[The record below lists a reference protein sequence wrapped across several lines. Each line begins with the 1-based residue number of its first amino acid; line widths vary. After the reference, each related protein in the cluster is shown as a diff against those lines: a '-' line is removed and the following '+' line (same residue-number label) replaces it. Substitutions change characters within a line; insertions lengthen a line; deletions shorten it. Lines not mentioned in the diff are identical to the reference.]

1 MANKLTK
8 QKYSPVFFN
17 IDQDI
22 IGSLPVKLVERWLDS
37 NQDEVAALE
46 LLKAY
51 QVVGYSV
58 SSDAA
63 GFTKLFKHKGLLETL
78 AIINQPKEIIYSLGK
93 GIGGQGLGIWA
104 ADNTQMFYPAT
115 VSATTLISALL
126 TMQDEINKT
135 CLVKVGLG
143 AHYGEFY
150 AISGGLYGQQAD
162 AIEEI
167 AENETDGGE
176 IVISQAIYE
185 LLPPDHGFAVDQRT
199 DMSAIIGNIYRVT
212 DGPRL
217 GEIPPVDRNYPIPYS
232 DSFYADLLTYQNC
245 LGDQELGNRLT
256 EKYIQTKTVVL
267 VEHDGHKANAGLVSI
282 FDGLSLSALLKD
294 EALLL
299 LSNLGGTE
307 VKVVGNFGIYIF
319 EDSGA
324 AIEFAQALRQALTKQ
339 AIACRIGI
347 DVGPVLVFDL
357 ATGGKDIA
365 GMPVNVASKMAQDKG
380 QFGKIYLSA
389 ALKNLAGGFNPIT
402 YTVSGIDITAY
413 EG

>member
-1 MANKLTK
+1 MADKLTK
-8 QKYSPVFFN
+8 QRYSPGFF
-17 IDQDI
+17 DLAQDI

-37 NQDEVAALE
+37 NQDEAAALE
-46 LLKAY
+46 LLETY

-58 SSDAA
+58 SSDTA

-115 VSATTLISALL
+115 VSATNLVSALL

-162 AIEEI
+162 EIEEI

-185 LLPPDHGFAVDQRT
+185 LLPPDHGFAIDQRPEI
-199 DMSAIIGNIYRVT
+199 SPIIGNIYRVT

-217 GEIPPVDRNYPIPYS
+217 GEMPPVDRNYPIPYS
-232 DSFYADLLTYQNC
+232 DDFYADLLAYQNC
-245 LGDQELGNRLT
+245 LSAQELGKQLT
-256 EKYIQTKTVVL
+256 EKYVQTKTVVL
-267 VEHDGHKANAGLVSI
+267 VERGGYKANASSVSI
-282 FDGLSLSALLKD
+282 LDSLSLSALLKD

-307 VKVVGNFGIYIF
+307 VKVVGNLGIYIF

-324 AIEFAQALRQALTKQ
+324 ALEFAQALRQALTQ
-339 AIACRIGI
+339 EAIACRIGI

-357 ATGGKDIA
+357 ATSGKDIA

-380 QFGKIYLSA
+380 QFGKIYLGA
-389 ALKNLAGGFNPIT
+389 ALKNLAGGFNPIA
-402 YTVSGIDITAY
+402 YTVSGVEIIAY